1 MRVRLDK
8 AKCAG
13 HAQCYAADA
22 RLFPIDEMG
31 YSILTVLEVQSGD
44 EETARSGAAAC
55 PERALFLEGDETH
68 SDQGSPQEHV
78 RHDSRDLS

>member
-13 HAQCYAADA
+13 HAQCYAVDA

-31 YSILTVLEVQSGD
+31 YSILTVLRFNPGTRRRLAVGPPLVPNAPFS
-44 EETARSGAAAC
+44 
-55 PERALFLEGDETH
+55 
-68 SDQGSPQEHV
+68 
-78 RHDSRDLS
+78 

>member
-13 HAQCYAADA
+13 HAQCYAVDA

-31 YSILTVLEVQSGD
+31 YSTVTVFEVQPGE
-44 EETARSGAAAC
+44 EETARSGVAAC
-55 PERALFLEGDETH
+55 PERALSLDGDEA
-68 SDQGSPQEHV
+68 GSE
-78 RHDSRDLS
+78 